1 METVANKF
9 FNAHISHRQETHYFT
24 HWLIAFIA
32 FIFVWN
38 FHGIGTAFAWG
49 GLTHLITDSLTV
61 SSIPFSPW
69 SDRRFHLFGG
79 VGLPLAQW
87 VSIWLVAWW
96 CWFVSPLSVRFKHPQ
111 SLPYSF
117 ANRVNT
123 TRADLLM
130 LPNGKRAVLNFYKL
144 L

>member
-79 VGLPLAQW
+79 RLTTGSMGEYL
-87 VSIWLVAWW
+87 VSGVVMLV
-96 CWFVSPLSVRFKHPQ
+96 CF
-111 SLPYSF
+111 SF
-117 ANRVNT
+117 IGAFQTSSDVCPI
-123 TRADLLM
+123 LL
-130 LPNGKRAVLNFYKL
+130 LIGWILRERTY
-144 L
+144 